1 MLSEHTSDRSDRH
14 LGREFEWVVGER
26 ETRLRGRDS
35 LAFNGS
41 LALVQTLAWASV
53 INQTGLDSQE
63 YARRRGNACGNRSV
77 NQILLETS
85 KSSSSADLPALQER
99 YTVRSVTARDRKR
112 LKQIGDSITS
122 FEN

>member
-14 LGREFEWVVGER
+14 LGRVSEWVVGER

-85 KSSSSADLPALQER
+85 SSSSADLQALQER